1 MQVRAVQEV
10 VDLLKKD
17 GHQVAVG
24 LVGGG
29 VGGGIGG
36 GVGGVDGDGVD
47 GGHQMV

>member
-24 LVGGG
+24 LVGDA
-29 VGGGIGG
+29 VGR
-36 GVGGVDGDGVD
+36 VGDGVGD
-47 GGHQMV
+47 GGGHQMVFGRC